1 MGAAPIDRIRR
12 AIASRGPITFAEF
25 MEEALYGEGGFYAEP
40 PVGAHRHFVTSPH
53 VHPVFA
59 TLLARALREAWE
71 ALGRPDPFP
80 LVEVGAG
87 DGTLARALLEELADL
102 PVRYV
107 GVERSPGARQAL
119 GRLPLAAV
127 FEEIGRAAPIRDGVV
142 LANELLDNLPFR
154 VVRRRRAA
162 PAGGGAGDPTGD
174 PAGGSPA
181 DGRDTSGGTG
191 PGRGGL
197 VEVLVGDGPGGLVE
211 VEAPCPPELAALAP
225 ELAPGEEAAIPT
237 GALAFVDAL
246 AGVLE
251 RGYALLIDYGSAEGG
266 SPGPVHG
273 YRDHRLVE
281 RVLGDPGGTDV
292 TAGVDFL
299 ALSRRARAT
308 GLEVLALLDQRD
320 ALLAL
325 GFEGWLRDE
334 LRRQRELLHAGRG
347 LEAVRAWGGRSR
359 ATLLVEPIGLGRLRW
374 LLLATPGL
382 PAPGW
387 LPGGGDGRTTDRP
400 VAG

>member
-1 MGAAPIDRIRR
+1 MGTAPIDRIRR
-12 AIASRGPITFAEF
+12 AIARRGPITFAEF

-40 PVGAHRHFVTSPH
+40 PVGPHGHFVTSPH

-59 TLLARALREAWE
+59 TLLARALREAWG

-80 LVEVGAG
+80 VVEVGAG
-87 DGTLARALLEELADL
+87 DGTLARALHDELADL

-107 GVERSPGARQAL
+107 GVERSPGAREAL

-127 FEEIGRAAPIRDGVV
+127 VEEIGRAAPIRDGVV

-154 VVRRRRAA
+154 VVRRRGA
-162 PAGGGAGDPTGD
+162 PRVARGAAGDPMRGPAEGATDLETGQ
-174 PAGGSPA
+174 PGEP
-181 DGRDTSGGTG
+181 G
-191 PGRGGL
+191 PL
-197 VEVLVGDGPGGLVE
+197 VEVLVGDGPAGLVE

-225 ELAPGEEAAIPT
+225 ELAPGEEAAVPT

-246 AGVLE
+246 AGALE
-251 RGYALLIDYGSAEGG
+251 RGYALLVDYGSAEGR

-273 YRDHRLVE
+273 YRGHRLVE
-281 RVLGDPGGTDV
+281 RVLEDPGGTDV

-299 ALSRRARAT
+299 ALSRRARAV

-334 LRRQRELLHAGRG
+334 LRRQRELLDAGRG

-359 ATLLVEPIGLGRLRW
+359 ATLLVEPAGLGRLRW

-387 LPGGGDGRTTDRP
+387 LPGGGDRRTADRP
-400 VAG
+400 AAG